1 MTCLSQNCTAN
12 CRISH
17 PVGSRDPRRV
27 DTAVEHR
34 RRGPFFELLLQT
46 EITRCVTPIEAVREL
61 RARFLNRLADTAA
74 LVFGEGHGL
83 FDKYMLPRLQCRQS
97 LRGVMLIP
105 AYDHDDVHRRII
117 ENLVVVRS
125 AIFRAKSNRV
135 AFGAG
140 AAARLN
146 GAEPHTWNL
155 LQIRQMDP
163 ASQISS
169 AHQRNPEVCT
179 AALDWVYRDSR
190 CRLGLGRI

>member
-1 MTCLSQNCTAN
+1 
-12 CRISH
+12 
-17 PVGSRDPRRV
+17 
-27 DTAVEHR
+27 
-34 RRGPFFELLLQT
+34 
-46 EITRCVTPIEAVREL
+46 
-61 RARFLNRLADTAA
+61 
-74 LVFGEGHGL
+74 FGEGHGL

-125 AIFRAKSNRV
+125 AILRAKSNRV

-169 AHQRNPEVCT
+169 AHQRNPEVRT

-190 CRLGLGRI
+190 CRLGLSRILSRRVFQKDRETVLSRVHDDVIGFGRFLQRKVMGDEIVD